1 MFGCGWCRSWIE
13 TPKVR
18 VDAFISP
25 GLPHIVTG
33 PIAHLSLTMA
43 TFQVALDALKKAAL
57 DDKTTP
63 REVKDTVDR
72 VSSSLTPLRVGLQLF
87 F

>member
-1 MFGCGWCRSWIE
+1 
-13 TPKVR
+13 
-18 VDAFISP
+18 
-25 GLPHIVTG
+25 
-33 PIAHLSLTMA
+33 MA